1 MKFPELFEEEFIE
14 LTISIPSKYLK
25 TKKFNLLEE
34 GRWIKSS
41 NNLDYLI
48 HKRPDICG
56 GYQIHIRDRNGRLWA
71 YRQDGN
77 RSEPHKYKLKASR
90 EVKELV
96 RTIFQLPDD
105 LLIED
110 YLNIEAYLLKA
121 DGSKRKKIRLSPYFL
136 HG

>member
-34 GRWIKSS
+34 GRWIRFS
-41 NNLDYLI
+41 NNLNYLI

-56 GYQIHIRDRNGRLWA
+56 GYQIHIRDRNGLMWA
-71 YRQDGN
+71 YRQDGT
-77 RSEPHKYKLKASR
+77 RSESHKYKLKATR

-110 YLNIEAYLLKA
+110 YLNIEVHLVKT
-121 DGSKRKKIRLSPYFL
+121 DGSQILVEI
-136 HG
+136 